1 MATTPAPKPTV
12 AGDDATVVLPRVPV
26 QAPAPTGRV
35 EPVPAGGRTKWIGLG
50 GAALV
55 LLGIGAWV
63 FGTRQ
68 PDVPSTRPPV
78 VVPVTTG
85 SVILDIAPWANIDAV
100 TAKADGTPASS
111 ACAVTPCVLTLP
123 AGDYHVRAS
132 NPNFP
137 GALEFDVKVE
147 PSGVRQ
153 VRQTIPGFK
162 VDDEISKI
170 LDK

>member
-1 MATTPAPKPTV
+1 
-12 AGDDATVVLPRVPV
+12 VLPRQAVPMPMP
-26 QAPAPTGRV
+26 APAHAQAPTGGV
-35 EPVPAGGRTKWIGLG
+35 EPVPASGRTTWIGLG
-50 GAALV
+50 AAALL

-63 FGTRQ
+63 FGTRKG
-68 PDVPSTRPPV
+68 DVPPIGPPGV
-78 VVPVTTG
+78 ATVTTG
-85 SVILDIAPWANIDAV
+85 SVVLDIAPWANIDAV
-100 TAKADGTPASS
+100 TAKADGKRASS

-137 GALEFDVKVE
+137 GALEFDLTVE
-147 PSGVRQ
+147 ASGVRQ